1 MKQLILAMIFV
12 ACAAATSGG
21 QPLTRDSKAEQEVE
35 ATEREFLDALAQ
47 SDRAALERLLAEGFT
62 FIHASG
68 QLDTKKQYIDFAA
81 AGLLGRQRAE
91 TERINEPW
99 RIYAGHTAVR
109 QSRAVLSG
117 LPLRNT
123 AVYAKVGER
132 WQLVSLQST
141 RLPVRPKAAAV
152 DRRLYDSYVGEY
164 EIGGGRS
171 LIVSKEGE
179 ILIGRVPLRPKFELI
194 PKSETEFIRHNDE
207 GGYGDEIE
215 FIREADGR
223 VTHAV
228 LRDGDQEIWRAKKV
242 K

>member
-1 MKQLILAMIFV
+1 MNQLILTILLV
-12 ACAAATSGG
+12 TCAVSTSSS
-21 QPLTRDSKAEQEVE
+21 QSLTPDSKAEHEVE
-35 ATEREFLDALAQ
+35 AVEREFLDALAR
-47 SDRAALERLLAEGFT
+47 SDRAALERLLAEDFT

-68 QLDTKKQYIDFAA
+68 QLDTRKQYIDFAA
-81 AGLLGRQRAE
+81 AGLLGRQRGE
-91 TERINEPW
+91 TERINQPW

-141 RLPVRPKAAAV
+141 SLPVRPKAVAI
-152 DRRLYDSYVGEY
+152 DRRIYDSYVGEY
-164 EIGGGRS
+164 EIGRDRS
-171 LIVSKEGE
+171 LIISQEGG

-207 GGYGDEIE
+207 GGYGDEIV
-215 FIREADGR
+215 FIRDADGR

-228 LRDGDQEIWRAKKV
+228 LRDGDQEIWRARKIK
-242 K
+242 